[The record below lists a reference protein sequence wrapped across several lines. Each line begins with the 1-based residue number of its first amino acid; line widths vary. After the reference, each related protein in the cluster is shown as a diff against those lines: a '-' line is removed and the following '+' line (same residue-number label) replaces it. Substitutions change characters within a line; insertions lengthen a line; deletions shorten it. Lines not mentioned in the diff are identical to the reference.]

1 MGKQRFFTI
10 VRKND
15 FLVKSNEHWLKE
27 RYRHSCPDTLYYM
40 LIDGEFRGAAAGKF
54 RYTPEVE
61 DVILDL
67 PDAETNARKDEIL
80 QAVHVLCG
88 VNNKIKRYKGVIL

>member
-1 MGKQRFFTI
+1 
-10 VRKND
+10 
-15 FLVKSNEHWLKE
+15 
-27 RYRHSCPDTLYYM
+27 M